1 MVPRGGF
8 EPPACP
14 LGGDRS
20 ILLSYR
26 GKNGADSTIDMHL
39 IHDIADNKALLSRAV
54 NRFVSYSEVGLNF
67 KYDEQVN
74 DYTEIKGRV

>member
-20 ILLSYR
+20 IQLSYR
-26 GKNGADSTIDMHL
+26 GKNKTNSTIDRYL
-39 IHDIADNKALLSRAV
+39 IHLFSLERPDKPKESI
-54 NRFVSYSEVGLNF
+54 GLPD
-67 KYDEQVN
+67 KLTSQDVV
-74 DYTEIKGRV
+74 R

>member
-1 MVPRGGF
+1 MPRGGF

-39 IHDIADNKALLSRAV
+39 IHDIADSSRV
-54 NRFVSYSEVGLNF
+54 MNRFASYGELGLNL
-67 KYDEQVN
+67 KHDEQAN